1 MHGSELLEA
10 LPVAVYTTDAEGRI
24 TFFNQAAVDLW
35 GHRPELGTDK
45 WCGSW
50 RIYTLDGR
58 RLPHDE
64 CPMAVTLKEGR
75 PVRGVE
81 AIAERPDGSRIRFMP
96 FPTPLRDAS
105 GKLTGA
111 INLLMDVTDRHQAG
125 LESARLAAIVT
136 SSDDAIV
143 TKTLEGVVTS
153 WNDGAARIFGYTAE
167 EMIGQP
173 ILRVIPPHLH
183 SEEHDILAR
192 LRRGEHVRHFETVR
206 RTKEGR
212 DIDISVTVSPLR
224 DSSGKI
230 VGASKVARDITER
243 KQADKLQRLLM
254 DELNHRVKNTLATI
268 QAIASQSLRRSK
280 SPGDFVSSFSG
291 RVQSLA
297 RAHDLLTQTKL
308 QGAEI
313 KELVHEQVVVGGND
327 DGRISLFGPSLM
339 LDAQAAVH
347 LALVLHELATNAR
360 KYGALSTP
368 NGRLA
373 IKWELR
379 TNGGRKLILDWK
391 ESGGPTVTA
400 PKERGFGSTLIEK
413 TLQSHGGEVSVCY
426 AANGVSSRI
435 SMPLPVSAP
444 PNIAMRV
451 AASTDQTTHLLLQPS
466 DKQSTLQGKRIIVIE
481 DEPLVAMDLEASLV
495 AAGCEIAGSVGTIE
509 KARELVAN
517 AECDAALIDANL
529 AGYPVDELAA
539 ALTQKNIPFAFVT
552 GYGRMALPL
561 GFRDVLMLNKPFGQ
575 EQLLAVMEVLLYRN
589 RGVAQLRQKQH

>member
-24 TFFNQAAVDLW
+24 TFYNEAAAELW
-35 GHRPELGTDK
+35 GHRPELGSK

-50 RIYTLDGR
+50 RIYALDGTL
-58 RLPHDE
+58 LPHDQ
-64 CPMAVTLKEGR
+64 CPMAVALKEGR

-81 AIAERPDGSRIRFMP
+81 AFAERPDGTRVRFLP

-111 INLLMDVTDRHQAG
+111 INLLMDVSDRHQAG

-143 TKTLEGVVTS
+143 TKTLNGVVTS
-153 WNDGAARIFGYTAE
+153 WNEGAERIFGYSAD

-173 ILRVIPPHLH
+173 ILRVIPKHLH
-183 SEEHDILAR
+183 PEEYDILAR
-192 LRRGEHVRHFETVR
+192 LRRGEHIRHYETVR
-206 RTKEGR
+206 VAKDGR
-212 DIDISVTVSPLR
+212 QIDISVTISPLR
-224 DSSGKI
+224 DSSGKT

-313 KELVHEQVVVGGND
+313 KELVHEQVVVGGSD
-327 DGRISLFGPSLM
+327 DGRIAISGPSLM

-360 KYGALSTP
+360 KYGALSNP

-373 IKWELR
+373 IKWELQ

-413 TLQSHGGEVSVCY
+413 TLQSHGGEASISY
-426 AANGVSSRI
+426 AADGVSSHI
-435 SMPLPVSAP
+435 SMPLPTSVP
-444 PNIAMRV
+444 PSMAMHV
-451 AASTDQTTHLLLQPS
+451 AATTNRSRPLLLQQS
-466 DKQSTLQGKRIIVIE
+466 DKHSALQGKRIIIVE
-481 DEPLVAMDLEASLV
+481 DEPLVAMDLEANLV
-495 AAGCEIAGSVGTIE
+495 AAGCEIVGCVGTID
-509 KARELVAN
+509 KARMLIAN
-517 AECDAALIDANL
+517 IECDAAIIDANL
-529 AGYPVDELAA
+529 AGHPVDDLAA

-552 GYGRMALPL
+552 GYGRVALPF
-561 GFRDVLMLNKPFGQ
+561 GFRDALMLSKPFGQ
-575 EQLLAVMEVLLYRN
+575 DQLLSIVEVLLYQN
-589 RGVAQLRQKQH
+589 PGVAKLRQKQQ

>member
-1 MHGSELLEA
+1 MHSSELLEA

-24 TFFNQAAVDLW
+24 TFYNQAAAELW
-35 GHRPELGTDK
+35 GDRPELGSDK

-50 RIYTLDGR
+50 RIYALDGTL
-58 RLPHDE
+58 LPHDQ
-64 CPMAVTLKEGR
+64 CPMAVALKEGR

-81 AIAERPDGSRIRFMP
+81 AFAEKPDGTRVRFLP
-96 FPTPLRDAS
+96 FPSPLRDAS
-105 GKLTGA
+105 GKLIGA
-111 INLLMDVTDRHQAG
+111 INLLMDITERHQAG
-125 LESARLAAIVT
+125 LDSAQLAAIVT
-136 SSDDAIV
+136 SSADAIV
-143 TKTLEGVVTS
+143 TKTLEGIVTS
-153 WNDGAARIFGYTAE
+153 WNDGAARIFGYE
-167 EMIGQP
+167 PDEMIGQS
-173 ILRVIPPHLH
+173 ILRIIPPHLH
-183 SEEHDILAR
+183 HEEYDILAR
-192 LRRGEHVRHFETVR
+192 LRRGEHVRHYETVR
-206 RTKEGR
+206 RTKDGR

-224 DSSGKI
+224 DSSGRI

-280 SPGDFVSSFSG
+280 SPSDFVSSFSG

-297 RAHDLLTQTKL
+297 KAHDLLTQTKL

-313 KELVHEQVVVGGND
+313 KELVHEQVIVGGTED
-327 DGRISLFGPSLM
+327 KRISLSGPSLM

-360 KYGALSTP
+360 KYGALSSP
-368 NGRLA
+368 SGRLS
-373 IKWELR
+373 INWELR

-413 TLQSHGGEVSVCY
+413 TLQSHGGQVTVTY
-426 AANGVSSRI
+426 AADGVSSHI
-435 SMPLPVSAP
+435 SMPLPNSAP
-444 PNIAMRV
+444 RQVPYV
-451 AASTDQTTHLLLQPS
+451 APPVQTAPTLLQQPGKS
-466 DKQSTLQGKRIIVIE
+466 STLQGSRIIIIE
-481 DEPLVAMDLEASLV
+481 DEPLVAMDLESSLK
-495 AAGCEIAGSVGTIE
+495 AAGCEIVGSVGTIAQG
-509 KARELVAN
+509 KNLIAN

-529 AGYPVDELAA
+529 AGHPVDELAA

-561 GFRDVLMLNKPFGQ
+561 GFRDALVLNKPFGQ
-575 EQLLAVMEVLLYRN
+575 EQLLAIMEVLLYRQP
-589 RGVAQLRQKQH
+589 GVVSLRQKQQ

>member
-1 MHGSELLEA
+1 MHSSELLEA

-24 TFFNQAAVDLW
+24 TFFNQAAADLW
-35 GHRPELGTDK
+35 GHRPELGSDR

-50 RIYTLDGR
+50 RIFTLDGR
-58 RLPHDE
+58 LLPHDE

-81 AIAERPDGSRIRFMP
+81 AIAERPDGSRIRFLH
-96 FPTPLRDAS
+96 FPTPLRGAS

-153 WNDGAARIFGYTAE
+153 WNDGAARIFGYEAD

-183 SEEHDILAR
+183 PEEYDILAR
-192 LRRGEHVRHFETVR
+192 LRRGEHIRHYETVR
-206 RTKEGR
+206 RTKDGR

-224 DSSGKI
+224 DHSGKI

-280 SPGDFVSSFSG
+280 SPADFVSSFSG

-313 KELVHEQVVVGGND
+313 KDLVHEQVVVGSD
-327 DGRISLFGPSLM
+327 DSRISVSGPSLM

-360 KYGALSTP
+360 KYGALSNP
-368 NGRLA
+368 NGRLSV
-373 IKWELR
+373 KWELR

-413 TLQSHGGEVSVCY
+413 TLQSHGGQVSISY
-426 AANGVSSRI
+426 AADGVSSQI
-435 SMPLPVSAP
+435 SMPLPTSAP
-444 PNIAMRV
+444 PNIAMHAT
-451 AASTDQTTHLLLQPS
+451 AAKNQSGPLLLQ
-466 DKQSTLQGKRIIVIE
+466 QSEKHSSLQGKRIIVIE
-481 DEPLVAMDLEASLV
+481 DEPLVAMDLESSLV
-495 AAGCEIAGSVGTIE
+495 AAGCEIAGSVGTID
-509 KARELVAN
+509 KARALIAKT
-517 AECDAALIDANL
+517 ECDAALMDANL
-529 AGYPVDELAA
+529 AGYPVDDLAA

-561 GFRDVLMLNKPFGQ
+561 GFRDALVLNKPFGQ
-575 EQLLAVMEVLLYRN
+575 EQLLAVMEVLLYRSA
-589 RGVAQLRQKQH
+589 GVAQLRQKEH